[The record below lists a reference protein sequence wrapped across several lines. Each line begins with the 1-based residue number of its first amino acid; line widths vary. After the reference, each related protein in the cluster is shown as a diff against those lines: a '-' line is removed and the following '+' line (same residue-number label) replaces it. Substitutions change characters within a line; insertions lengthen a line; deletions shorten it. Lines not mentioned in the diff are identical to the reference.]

1 MRIIAAPEIANETF
15 SRWLAG
21 PGATAF
27 PEVLR
32 LAQAERDYLP
42 WRKVRYTVPQGLPPE
57 VWWSAL
63 CLARNRAV
71 IDTRLVGVNGRPF
84 LLAFPPEL
92 RRLLHE
98 IDRNA
103 PAAVQMEGAPA
114 RKDTP
119 ALQRTY
125 LQRGQILE
133 AIASSQM
140 EGAATTRRVAQ
151 NMLLEARAPQTEGE
165 RMIANNYAT
174 IRALDAWSKEP
185 LTEDLLFRI
194 HRTLTE
200 GLLPEAERGCYRT
213 TDDIQ
218 VRTPADEIAHL
229 PPPAATLP
237 ARLDALFAFAN
248 RQSDAAGDFL
258 HPVVKAVLLHTLLAY
273 EHPFCDGNGRT
284 ARALFYWS
292 LLRDGYWVAPYV
304 SISRLLRQE
313 RKAYDE
319 AYLDMETCHLD
330 VTYCV
335 LQNVRIFAQ
344 GLHNLNAAVARSER
358 NTRAWRDLF
367 KGQLNARQLDL
378 LEHTLRHPDYHY
390 RILEHQRWHAIANNT
405 ARADFDGLEARGF
418 LKQRKIGRDRYYT
431 DSGLFR
437 SLAERLD
444 SSP

>member
-42 WRKVRYTVPQGLPPE
+42 WRKVRYTAPQGLPPE
-57 VWWSAL
+57 AWWSAL
-63 CLARNRAV
+63 CLARNRTV
-71 IDTRLVGVNGRPF
+71 IDTRLVGVGGRPF

-103 PAAVQMEGAPA
+103 PAAVQMEGTPA
-114 RKDTP
+114 RKDTL
-119 ALQRTY
+119 ALRRTY

-140 EGAATTRRVAQ
+140 EGAATTRHVAQ
-151 NMLLEARAPQTEGE
+151 AMLREPRSPRTEGE

-174 IRALDAWSKEP
+174 IRTLDAWRQEP
-185 LTEDLLFRI
+185 LSEDLLFCI

-200 GLLPEAERGCYRT
+200 ELLPEEARGRYRM
-213 TDDIQ
+213 TDDIH
-218 VRTPADEIAHL
+218 VCAPDDDPVHL

-248 RQSDAAGDFL
+248 RQSDAGGDFL

-304 SISRLLRQE
+304 SVSRLLRQE

-330 VTYCV
+330 TTYCV
-335 LQNVRIFAQ
+335 LQNVRIFAR
-344 GLHNLNAAVARSER
+344 GLRDLNALIARNER
-358 NTRAWRDLF
+358 RTHAWRDLF

-378 LEHTLRHPDYHY
+378 LEHTLRHPDCHY

-418 LKQRKIGRDRYYT
+418 LKRRKIGRDRYYT
-431 DSGLFR
+431 DTGLFR

-444 SSP
+444 TSP

>member
-1 MRIIAAPEIANETF
+1 MKSACVSCILEAKGGIMRIIAAPEIANETF

-21 PGATAF
+21 PGAAAF

-42 WRKVRYTVPQGLPPE
+42 WRKVRYTAPQGLPPE

-248 RQSDAAGDFL
+248 RQSDAGGNFL

-284 ARALFYWS
+284 GRLAMNYLLAIHNHPPLIIHQEDRKVYFEAL
-292 LLRDGYWVAPYV
+292 
-304 SISRLLRQE
+304 
-313 RKAYDE
+313 E
-319 AYLDMETCHLD
+319 AWDTEQNLKPLKTFLMEQLIKTWAKRIEK
-330 VTYCV
+330 
-335 LQNVRIFAQ
+335 LQKLV
-344 GLHNLNAAVARSER
+344 ER
-358 NTRAWRDLF
+358 NITANLDLPADFVRDLLIA
-367 KGQLNARQLDL
+367 KDL
-378 LEHTLRHPDYHY
+378 PDEPFYSEANLR
-390 RILEHQRWHAIANNT
+390 
-405 ARADFDGLEARGF
+405 
-418 LKQRKIGRDRYYT
+418 
-431 DSGLFR
+431 
-437 SLAERLD
+437 RLD
-444 SSP
+444 KAFEDAAKGKFTKHELLNDE